1 MAARFAAFLAHL
13 RWRPAH
19 GGWRPAHGL
28 PVGRS
33 RGERQNV
40 SSQYSNM
47 LKYFAIFFLA
57 GVPVMV
63 TAQTPNTGKLQG
75 TATLGGE
82 NRPLHHAMI
91 LIPKIGKSVE
101 TAEDGSFSIEGVP
114 PGEYEVVAHMHNM
127 GDERRRVTIRGGE
140 TATLAFALRLESIR
154 TEMTVTA
161 TGQEETSLEAVQSVA
176 SVGSLEL
183 AGKASASSLGE
194 LLEDQTGVAKRSFGP
209 GNSRPVVRG
218 FDGDRVLVLQDGIRT
233 GTLSSQSGDH
243 GEPVD
248 SSSIERVEVV
258 RGPGTLL
265 YGSNAIGG
273 VVNIIDDHARID
285 GHDHDGVRGH
295 VSGTGG
301 TNNAQGGGSGGF
313 EFGKKGWIFW
323 GGGGGTRSGDYSAPT
338 GRIDNSRS
346 DLQHANAGFG
356 KRTSAASFSL
366 QYNLQ
371 DGAYGIPFASQF
383 HSHGEDGATGQDG
396 EAERV
401 GIAFRRQQVRLNGSL
416 LQLGSLAERFDLKLS
431 YTDWNHRELEGAA
444 IGTEFFN
451 KQFIYRGELV
461 QKRRGPWNGS
471 LGFWGMQRDFK
482 AIGEE
487 ALAPPVEQSAFAVFG
502 LQQLNFERVRLQFGG
517 RIENNRYSP
526 RGPLAAHAHDHE
538 EEGADA
544 DGEEEAHEDE
554 NAPKRG
560 FTGLSLG
567 AGANFR
573 LWSGGAFV
581 ANYSHSYRAPSLEEL
596 YNFGPH
602 VGNVTF
608 EVGNPQ
614 LSRERSDGI
623 DLSLRHQAGR
633 VRAEYNFF
641 YYRMNS
647 LIYLA
652 PTGHIEDGLPE
663 ADYLQANGR
672 YFGHEMKFQ
681 VSLHDSLTLLTG
693 IDQVTANVTSA
704 NTPLPRIPPFR
715 ARVGFDYRKKGFN
728 VRPELAMSWRQD
740 KVSPNELPTAGYV
753 LPNLNA
759 SYTIA
764 GQHALHVFGAYFFNL
779 SDRIYRNHLSF
790 IKEFAP
796 EMGRGVRFSYTMHFY

>member
-1 MAARFAAFLAHL
+1 MGTVRNSLFLSL
-13 RWRPAH
+13 TLV
-19 GGWRPAHGL
+19 L
-28 PVGRS
+28 P
-33 RGERQNV
+33 
-40 SSQYSNM
+40 
-47 LKYFAIFFLA
+47 LA
-57 GVPVMV
+57 CP
-63 TAQTPNTGKLQG
+63 AQTQNMGALTG

-82 NRPLHHAMI
+82 NRPLHNAMI
-91 LIPKIGKSVE
+91 HIPKLGRSVE
-101 TAEDGSFSIEGVP
+101 TSEDGKFTFENVP
-114 PGEYEVVAHMHNM
+114 AGEYEVVAHMHDM
-127 GDERRRVTIRGGE
+127 GDERRRVVIRPGE
-140 TATLAFALRLESIR
+140 TLTLAFALRLETIR

-161 TGQEETSLEAVQSVA
+161 TGQEETALEAVQSVA

-183 AGKASASSLGE
+183 TGKASASSLGE

-243 GEPVD
+243 GEPID
-248 SSSIERVEVV
+248 ASSIERVEVV

-285 GHDHDGVRGH
+285 GHDHEGVRGH

-301 TNNAQGGGSGGF
+301 TNNAQGGGSGSF
-313 EFGKKGWIFW
+313 EFGRKGWFFW

-338 GRIDNSRS
+338 GRIFNSRS
-346 DLQHANAGFG
+346 DLKHANAGFG

-366 QYNLQ
+366 QYNVQ
-371 DGAYGIPFASQF
+371 DGFYGIPFASEF
-383 HSHGEDGATGQDG
+383 HGHDGDET
-396 EAERV
+396 V

-416 LQLGSLAERFDLKLS
+416 LQPGSFGERFDVKLS
-431 YTDWNHRELEGAA
+431 YSDWNHKELEGAA

-451 KQFIYRGELV
+451 KQFVYRGELV
-461 QKRRGPWNGS
+461 QKRRGPWSGS
-471 LGFWGMQRDFK
+471 VGFWGMERDFK
-482 AIGEE
+482 AVGEE
-487 ALAPPVEQSAFAVFG
+487 ALAPPVDQSAFAVFG

-517 RIENNRYSP
+517 RVENNRYNP
-526 RGPLAAHAHDHE
+526 RGPLAVHDHE
-538 EEGADA
+538 E
-544 DGEEEAHEDE
+544 GEEEEEEEHTE

-608 EVGNPQ
+608 EAGNP
-614 LSRERSDGI
+614 LLERERSDGI

-663 ADYLQANGR
+663 ADYLQANGQ

-681 VSLHDSLTLLTG
+681 VSLHDSLSLITG
-693 IDQVTANVTSA
+693 LDQVTANVTSA

-715 ARVGFDYRKKGFN
+715 ARAGFDYRKKG
-728 VRPELAMSWRQD
+728 VHLRPELVMSWRQD
-740 KVSPNELPTAGYV
+740 KVSPNEVPTAGYV
-753 LPNLNA
+753 VPNLNA

-764 GQHALHVFGAYFFNL
+764 GQHALHVFSANFFNL
-779 SDRIYRNHLSF
+779 SDRVYRNHLSF

-796 EMGRGVRFSYTMHFY
+796 EIGRGVRFSYTLHFY